1 MHVEVEAIDES
12 PWCPPTRSAG
22 GCCRPSPTRSRAH
35 RPPGVDGG
43 RSVGIRLDKNAVP
56 ARSDSGR
63 RGRAGRDPEYGHLVP
78 LLERYA
84 ALPEDHPAREALREQ
99 LVTGFLPVAQ
109 HIARRFSNRGEP
121 LDDLVQVAT
130 VGLINAVDRFSPE
143 RGSDFFSFAVPTIS
157 GEVRRHFRD
166 LGWSMR
172 VPRRLKDLHVSIN
185 GVVSELSQS
194 LGRAPKPTEIAERL
208 GLPVSEVLE
217 GLEASE
223 AYRSSSLDEML
234 SSEQGSATVGEL
246 VGEAD
251 AELDRV
257 DFRQA
262 LRPVLSELAPRE
274 RTIVLLRFFGNMTQ
288 TQIAQE
294 VGISQMHVSRLLTQT
309 LDRLRE
315 RLDPGVSPAGSAR
328 STADES
334 AR

>member
-1 MHVEVEAIDES
+1 VTQD
-12 PWCPPTRSAG
+12 
-22 GCCRPSPTRSRAH
+22 
-35 RPPGVDGG
+35 
-43 RSVGIRLDKNAVP
+43 
-56 ARSDSGR
+56 
-63 RGRAGRDPEYGHLVP
+63 DPEYGHLYP
-78 LLERYA
+78 LLERYS
-84 ALPEDHPAREALREQ
+84 ALDSHDPGREALRDE

-109 HIARRFSNRGEP
+109 HIARRFSGRGEP

-185 GVVSELSQS
+185 AAVSNLSQD
-194 LGRAPKPTEIAERL
+194 LGRAPKPTELAEHL
-208 GLPVSEVLE
+208 GVPVSDVLE

-257 DFRQA
+257 DFQEA
-262 LRPVLSELAPRE
+262 LRPGASGR
-274 RTIVLLRFFGNMTQ
+274 
-288 TQIAQE
+288 
-294 VGISQMHVSRLLTQT
+294 SSCC
-309 LDRLRE
+309 
-315 RLDPGVSPAGSAR
+315 GS
-328 STADES
+328 S
-334 AR
+334 AT

>member
-1 MHVEVEAIDES
+1 M
-12 PWCPPTRSAG
+12 TR
-22 GCCRPSPTRSRAH
+22 
-35 RPPGVDGG
+35 D
-43 RSVGIRLDKNAVP
+43 
-56 ARSDSGR
+56 
-63 RGRAGRDPEYGHLVP
+63 DPEYGHLVP

-84 ALPEDHPAREALREQ
+84 ALPPDDPEREGLRDR
-99 LVTGFLPVAQ
+99 LVRGYLPVAQ

-130 VGLINAVDRFSPE
+130 VGLINAIDRVSPE
-143 RGSDFFSFAVPTIS
+143 RGSDFFSFAVPSIS

-172 VPRRLKDLHVSIN
+172 VPRRLKDLHVSI
-185 GVVSELSQS
+185 GAAASELSQS

-208 GLPVSEVLE
+208 GVPVSDVLE

-251 AELDRV
+251 SELDRV

-262 LRPVLSELAPRE
+262 LRPVLSELAERE

-288 TQIAQE
+288 TQIADR
-294 VGISQMHVSRLLTQT
+294 VGISQMHVSRLLAQT
-309 LDRLRE
+309 LDRMRK
-315 RLDPGVSPAGSAR
+315 RLDPETRVS
-328 STADES
+328 
-334 AR
+334 